1 MSFVGRARF
10 LAQHGG
16 DGDLTGAR
24 GARGMFAACAARR
37 SEPPDEH
44 TGAQTGAPRGQGQVV
59 MVVDD
64 DEALLELTTRALLEL
79 GYEPVGFGSAGTAL
93 ESFLTRPDDF
103 VALLTDLRMP
113 GMAGDVLIRAV
124 RIVRPLLPV
133 ILISGDVQNSCSNDL
148 ADEVLAKPLVV
159 SALAAS
165 LARLLRIA

>member
-10 LAQHGG
+10 LMQHGG

-37 SEPPDEH
+37 SEPPGEH

-93 ESFLTRPDDF
+93 ESFLARPDDF

-124 RIVRPLLPV
+124 RIVRPSLPV
-133 ILISGDVQNSCSNDL
+133 ILISGDVRDSSSNDL

-165 LARLLRIA
+165 LARVLRIA

>member
-10 LAQHGG
+10 LTQHGV

-24 GARGMFAACAARR
+24 GAPGMLAACAARR
-37 SEPPDEH
+37 GEPPDGQ
-44 TGAQTGAPRGQGQVV
+44 TGAQAGAPRGQGQVV

-64 DEALLELTTRALLEL
+64 DDALLELTTRALLEL
-79 GYEPVGFGSAGTAL
+79 GYEPVGFASAGTAL
-93 ESFLTRPDDF
+93 ESFLARPDDF

-124 RIVRPLLPV
+124 RIVRPSLPV
-133 ILISGDVQNSCSNDL
+133 ILISGDVQNSCSDDL

-165 LARLLRIA
+165 LARVLRIA